1 MKTDDFIRELA
12 AAAPSPAPRRSSL
25 VLYGV
30 TGLML
35 AAAAFIAIGG
45 VRPDL
50 GGAWLSTG
58 LKIAFGALAAL
69 AMLPLMIQSTR
80 PTLRIT
86 GVAAWPLLVLAA
98 AAGVSIAGLVM
109 TAAPLR
115 WTLWTSGGV
124 PACLWQ
130 IPLIAIPT
138 GAALMLAVRRFA
150 PTRLGVA
157 GLAIGAVAGALAAIP
172 YSLFCPV
179 DFAPYVATWYT
190 AAFMICAALGAI
202 VGARFLRW

>member
-12 AAAPSPAPRRSSL
+12 AAAPPTAPTRSS
-25 VLYGV
+25 VVIYGAA
-30 TGLML
+30 GLLL
-35 AAAAFIAIGG
+35 AAAAFIAISG

-50 GGAWLSTG
+50 GGAWFSTG
-58 LKIAFGALAAL
+58 LKIAFGALAAS
-69 AMLPLMIQSTR
+69 AMLPLMLQSTR
-80 PTLRIT
+80 PSLRT
-86 GVAAWPLLVLAA
+86 RGAAIWPLLVFAMAA
-98 AAGVSIAGLVM
+98 AVSIVGLAM

-130 IPLIAIPT
+130 IPLIATPT

-190 AAFMICAALGAI
+190 AAFLICAALGAMF
-202 VGARFLRW
+202 GARLLRW